1 MNILDKTLQLFKKY
15 CNGLGKDDYYDNYEH
30 NIDEFLIRAFTYEYE
45 AKEFLSTSPME
56 AIVCFLKFWSNAE
69 VNVAELLEIVTKGNS
84 YNHEIVAQQIA
95 AVVINENKEKF
106 KSVLEKAK
114 ENCK

>member
-15 CNGLGKDDYYDNYEH
+15 YDGLGKDDYYDNYEH
-30 NIDEFLIRAFTYEYE
+30 NIDEFLIRTFTYEYE

-56 AIVCFLKFWSNAE
+56 TIVCFLKFWSNAE
-69 VNVAELLEIVTKGNS
+69 VNVSELLEIVTKGNS
-84 YNHEIVAQQIA
+84 YNHEIVAQQTA